1 MSLNSDNLARFDSAE
16 SQQTDLINVGQ
27 IERLVSAIA
36 GGGLTLYGLRQR
48 SLAGLCLALAGTALL
63 HRGATGHCNAYEA
76 LGITTNGGKDASSE
90 APVARD
96 VHVEKSI
103 VIDKSPEDLF
113 SFWRQFE
120 NLPRFMKHLET
131 VTCSG
136 INRSHWVAKGP
147 AGKNVEWDAEIYN
160 EKPNELI
167 AWRSLEGSDI
177 VNAGSV
183 RFTRLGV
190 RGTEVTV
197 VLNYNLP
204 GGKISALVAKL
215 FGSEPGQMIADDLRR
230 LKQIL
235 ETGEA
240 ATTEGQ
246 PSGRDAEAKP
256 NVAETSKTPQQTLK
270 SRTASAVAP
279 SIRRS

>member
-1 MSLNSDNLARFDSAE
+1 MSFDSDIRVPERFA
-16 SQQTDLINVGQ
+16 SKTRSSVNVGE
-27 IERLVSAIA
+27 IERLASAVA
-36 GGGLTLYGLRQR
+36 GGALAVYGLRQR
-48 SLAGLCLALAGTALL
+48 SIGGLCLTLAGTALL
-63 HRGATGHCNAYEA
+63 HRGVTGHCNTYQV
-76 LGITTNGGKDASSE
+76 LGITTNEAKSANGE

-96 VHVEKSI
+96 VHIEKAI
-103 VIDKSPEDLF
+103 VIDKSPEELF
-113 SFWRQFE
+113 SFWRQFD
-120 NLPRFMKHLET
+120 NLPRFMKHLES

-147 AGKNVEWDAEIYN
+147 GGKNIEWDAEIYN
-160 EKPNELI
+160 EKPNEMI
-167 AWRSLEGSDI
+167 AWRSLEGADV

-183 RFTRLGV
+183 RFKSLGA
-190 RGTEVTV
+190 RGTEVRV

-204 GGKISALVAKL
+204 GGKISALFAKL

-246 PSGRDAEAKP
+246 PSGRAEGAMPYQPGAKP
-256 NVAETSKTPQQTLK
+256 SSTEQILKTRAAT
-270 SRTASAVAP
+270 T
-279 SIRRS
+279 RS